1 MKAAIFKTIS
11 CLDCICKS
19 VTSFPAALGAEG
31 GGQLWVAARQKRQ
44 RRSWSLKKRVEE

>member
-19 VTSFPAALGAEG
+19 VTTLPPVPGAEG
-31 GGQLWVAARQKRQ
+31 GGQFWVAARQKQQ
-44 RRSWSLKKRVEE
+44 RRSLKKRVEE